1 MADEFI
7 LTSEGGTVFSEGI
20 DLSDGDWA
28 DYDADYDAS
37 ISISNF
43 QSKFV
48 VA

>member
-28 DYDADYDAS
+28 DYDADYDES